1 MKPIICLSLAVF
13 AIVHSAN
20 GGEADSKASDA
31 AKLLV
36 SKQVLYYSKMITSN
50 QERVKIRAQCN

>member
-36 SKQVLYYSKMITSN
+36 SKQVLYSKMITSN
-50 QERVKIRAQCN
+50 QERDKNPSSM

>member
-36 SKQVLYYSKMITSN
+36 SKQVLCYSKMITSIIFRN
-50 QERVKIRAQCN
+50 PSSM

>member
-36 SKQVLYYSKMITSN
+36 SKQVLYSSKMITIN
-50 QERVKIRAQCN
+50 QEFKNPSSM

>member
-36 SKQVLYYSKMITSN
+36 SKQVLYSSKMITIN
-50 QERVKIRAQCN
+50 QEKIRARCN

>member
-36 SKQVLYYSKMITSN
+36 SKQVLYSKMITSN
-50 QERVKIRAQCN
+50 QE

>member
-36 SKQVLYYSKMITSN
+36 SKQVLYSSKMITIN
-50 QERVKIRAQCN
+50 QELKIRARCN

>member
-36 SKQVLYYSKMITSN
+36 SKQVLYSKMITSN
-50 QERVKIRAQCN
+50 QDKNPSSM